1 MGKTPEAR
9 GTIVLQSAGLKPLSQ
24 KLGQNE
30 VQRAIYQKK
39 KKIQNNESKD
49 DSRSYKKNGD
59 TDQDTS
65 NV

>member
-9 GTIVLQSAGLKPLSQ
+9 GTIVLQFAGQEPLSQ

-30 VQRAIYQKK
+30 VERAIYQKK

-49 DSRSYKKNGD
+49 DSRS
-59 TDQDTS
+59 
-65 NV
+65 